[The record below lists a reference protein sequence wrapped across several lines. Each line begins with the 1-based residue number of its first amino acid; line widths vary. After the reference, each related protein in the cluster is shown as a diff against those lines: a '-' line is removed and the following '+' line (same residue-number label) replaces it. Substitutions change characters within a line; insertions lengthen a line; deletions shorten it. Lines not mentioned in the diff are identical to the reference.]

1 MVEWFHAI
9 VAGQGEM
16 LSIREIIG
24 VFIEDDHCNC
34 EQVKKCVRKKKKGN
48 FKIKYCTPW
57 IFGTFKDTFN

>member
-24 VFIEDDHCNC
+24 IFIEDDHCNC
-34 EQVKKCVRKKKKGN
+34 EQVKKCVRKKKK
-48 FKIKYCTPW
+48 KKVTL
-57 IFGTFKDTFN
+57 K